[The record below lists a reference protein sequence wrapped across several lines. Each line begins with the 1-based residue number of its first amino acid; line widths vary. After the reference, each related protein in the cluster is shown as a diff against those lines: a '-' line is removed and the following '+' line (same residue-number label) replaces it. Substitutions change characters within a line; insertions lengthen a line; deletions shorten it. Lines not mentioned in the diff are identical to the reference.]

1 MARTPGATPAQV
13 IGGLC
18 VAQLVPTLP
27 GVLVGI
33 PLGLALWWVLTIGT
47 MVLPSV
53 WWLLV
58 ATLAMLLGVAAFTAL
73 PARIEARRAVADV
86 LRAETT

>member
-1 MARTPGATPAQV
+1 
-13 IGGLC
+13 
-18 VAQLVPTLP
+18 VPTLP